1 MNLIMR
7 KKGVDKMLNQL
18 ILIGRLTHDP
28 EIKKLE
34 DGRKVCDISLA
45 VQRSYKNIEGQYE
58 TDFIK
63 VSLWEGLATAVE
75 NYCKKGVMIAV
86 KARLQTYKLELED
99 EKKINMLEV
108 IGERVTFLSS
118 SQKQEQAFDK
128 KVQ

>member
-1 MNLIMR
+1 
-7 KKGVDKMLNQL
+7 MLNQL
-18 ILIGRLTHDP
+18 ILIGRLTYDP
-28 EIKKLE
+28 ETKTLP
-34 DGRKVCDISLA
+34 DGRKVSEVVLA
-45 VQRSYKNIEGQYE
+45 VQRSYKNMDGQYE

-86 KARLQTYKLELED
+86 KARVQTYKYEID
-99 EKKINMLEV
+99 EERKLNMLEV

-118 SQKQEQAFDK
+118 SNKQDITEEN

>member
-1 MNLIMR
+1 
-7 KKGVDKMLNQL
+7 MLNQL

-28 EIKKLE
+28 EIKKLT

-118 SQKQEQAFDK
+118 SQKQEQEIER

>member
-1 MNLIMR
+1 
-7 KKGVDKMLNQL
+7 MLNQL

-28 EIKKLE
+28 ETKVLS
-34 DGRKVCDISLA
+34 DSRKVSEVTLA
-45 VQRSYKNIEGQYE
+45 VQRCFKNIDGQYD

-86 KARLQTYKLELED
+86 KARIQTYKLELDD

-118 SQKQEQAFDK
+118 SNKPDIEDMN

>member
-1 MNLIMR
+1 
-7 KKGVDKMLNQL
+7 MLNQL

-28 EIKKLE
+28 ETKTLP
-34 DGRKVCDISLA
+34 DGRKVSEVVLA
-45 VQRSYKNIEGQYE
+45 VQRSYKNMDGQYE

-86 KARLQTYKLELED
+86 KARVQTYKYEIDD
-99 EKKINMLEV
+99 ERKLNMLEV

-118 SQKQEQAFDK
+118 SNKQDFTEDN

>member
-1 MNLIMR
+1 
-7 KKGVDKMLNQL
+7 MLNQL

-28 EIKKLE
+28 ETKKLD
-34 DGRKVCDISLA
+34 DGRKVSEVVLA
-45 VQRSYKNIEGQYE
+45 VQRSYKNMDGNYD

-63 VSLWEGLATAVE
+63 ISLWEGLATAVE

-86 KARLQTYKLELED
+86 KARVQTYKLELD
-99 EKKINMLEV
+99 NEKKINMLEV

-118 SQKQEQAFDK
+118 SGKHENVTET